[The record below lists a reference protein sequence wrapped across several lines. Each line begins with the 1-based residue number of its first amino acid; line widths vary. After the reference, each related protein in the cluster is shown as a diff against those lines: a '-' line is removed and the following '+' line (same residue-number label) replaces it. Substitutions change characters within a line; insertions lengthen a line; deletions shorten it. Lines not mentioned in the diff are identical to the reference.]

1 MARISTGQ
9 TYGDTSRS
17 TAAQLLGGIPVD
29 ATSGAI
35 AQGAI
40 TAPSLQPRAT
50 PVSTFQQVGAPIL
63 GGAPKFF
70 APPDLPNP
78 GQDMANL
85 AKALGGFSTTLQ
97 SFGENYFQLEKQ
109 REAEAK
115 QAGSLLA
122 GRIENAVGAF
132 TSYGD
137 AVKGIEKKLAQN
149 PSDAGLNQL
158 LTELRAKDPRIEKW
172 AESAGQDAALK
183 GALGTARERMS
194 DPAFKLPSGRKLS
207 ELSETDPEFLA
218 AVQTIVPLPSNL
230 RGDVW
235 LANAPLYGSVI
246 SGIRSDQVKRKAG
259 SNQDLARTAAN
270 GGITSATESL
280 RVGTPVAA
288 IQPQL
293 QQSIQNAY
301 YTMTPEAYKEF
312 KESLPTSLAKS
323 VVAMTGGNRE
333 AINRLYPQL
342 QGLLVGIASGPP
354 EPGFPNGRPLV
365 EQLGKPV
372 QVVLRDFT
380 MELHKGQVEDR
391 AAMVQETTWAAEDK
405 ADRDWKSTITPAV
418 ASDPVQL
425 KQTLEALERQALV
438 LFPDNPAAQGAY
450 AAKIR
455 SYSTSTERAYLQPA
469 VAAEKL
475 RIQALLANVESG
487 VTVGSILSNPVLDD
501 ASKSL
506 LLSQLGTATRA
517 DAQPYVQQLRAMAS
531 DFRKNAAAAQA
542 LPGNNVA
549 GQPLYTRQE
558 QATVNAAAA
567 QMYAEGLDIIN
578 RNPGKDVSGAL
589 ADLSKKNYGI
599 PFKDTAGYGA
609 AQRQPA
615 AAPVLSPSGPAAILR
630 GLSGGING
638 IGMGND
644 NKTLRRQA
652 ETQPLYTKRALGDE
666 LDAVLKGQSISPETK
681 AIIRRTGMKPSEYFI
696 KQSKAWGVT
705 LPDSTIQ
712 KLQAIDGSKLVSSA
726 DTTGGMSTAGLGMVD
741 PGQTSRIAQAMWTKF
756 APMFSNAVAPPAA
769 AATMP
774 AATMGQ
780 VRLGTP
786 VVGTPK
792 LNANAKAWLAAI
804 SAGGFEGAG
813 YNTYYGGGAFD
824 NTKGHPMRVVR
835 PAGGIASSAAGRYQF
850 MPDTWTGLHGGK
862 NPPMTPANQDAG
874 AYQLALKR
882 GVDLNTAP
890 PTIENVRKLA
900 PVWAA
905 LPVSATGGAGF
916 YKGQGGAG
924 FARFRQTWNT
934 ELSRY
939 SGR

>member
-9 TYGDTSRS
+9 TYGDANRA

-97 SFGENYFQLEKQ
+97 SFGENYLELEKQ

-115 QAGSLLA
+115 KTGSLLA
-122 GRIENAVGAF
+122 AKIENTVGAF

-137 AVKGIEKKLAQN
+137 AVKAIEKKLAQN
-149 PSDAGLNQL
+149 PGDVGLSQL
-158 LTELRAKDPRIEKW
+158 LTELRAKDPRVERW

-183 GALGTARERMS
+183 TAIGTARERMN

-218 AVQTIVPLPSNL
+218 AVQAIVPLPPNL

-246 SGIRSDQVKRKAG
+246 SGIRSDQVKRKAD
-259 SNQDLARTAAN
+259 SNQEQAKTAAN
-270 GGITSATESL
+270 RGITSATESL
-280 RVGTPVAA
+280 RAGTPIAA

-293 QQSIQNAY
+293 QRSIQNAY
-301 YTMTPEAYKEF
+301 YTMSPAVYKEF
-312 KESLPTSLAKS
+312 KENLPASLAKS

-333 AINRLYPQL
+333 AINRLHQPLGQ
-342 QGLLVGIASGPP
+342 LLVGITSGPP

-372 QVVLRDFT
+372 QVVLRDFI

-391 AAMVQETTWAAEDK
+391 AAAVQQTTWTAEDQ
-405 ADRDWKSTITPAV
+405 ADRDWKSTITPAI
-418 ASDPVQL
+418 ANDPVQL
-425 KQTLEALERQALV
+425 KQTLEALDRQALT

-450 AAKIR
+450 SAKIR
-455 SYSTSTERAYLQPA
+455 SYSTATERTYLQPA
-469 VAAEKL
+469 VASEKL
-475 RIQALLANVESG
+475 RIQALLVNVDSG
-487 VTVGSILSNPVLDD
+487 VTVGSILGNPILDD
-501 ASKSL
+501 ASKSS

-517 DAQPYVQQLRAMAS
+517 DAQPAVQQLRAMTS
-531 DFRKNAAAAQA
+531 DFRERAARAQA

-549 GQPLYTRQE
+549 GQELYTRKE
-558 QATVNAAAA
+558 QATVSAAAA
-567 QMYAEGLDIIN
+567 RMYAEGLDIIN
-578 RNPGKDVSGAL
+578 GNPGKDVSGML
-589 ADLSKKNYGI
+589 ADLGKKNYGI
-599 PFKDTAGYGA
+599 PFKDTAGYGGA
-609 AQRQPA
+609 AGQPTLV
-615 AAPVLSPSGPAAILR
+615 PVLSPSGPAAILR
-630 GLSGGING
+630 GLSGGVG
-638 IGMGND
+638 GMGMGGD
-644 NKTLRRQA
+644 NSNLRKQV
-652 ETQPLYTKRALGDE
+652 ETRPLYPKKTLGDE
-666 LDAVLKGQSISPETK
+666 LDAVLRGQPISPETK
-681 AIIRRTGMKPSEYFI
+681 AIIRRTGLKPSEYFI
-696 KQSKAWGVT
+696 KQSGVHGTT
-705 LPDSTIQ
+705 LPSSVIE

-726 DTTGGMSTAGLGMVD
+726 DTTGGMGTTGLGMVD
-741 PGQTSRIAQAMWTKF
+741 PSQASRIAQAMWTRF
-756 APMFSNAVAPPAA
+756 APMFSNALAPPAA

-774 AATMGQ
+774 VGTMGP

-804 SAGGFEGAG
+804 SAGGFEGAD

-874 AYQLALKR
+874 AYQLALNR

-890 PTIENVRKLA
+890 VTIENVRKLA
-900 PVWAA
+900 AVWAA
-905 LPVSATGGAGF
+905 LPVNATGGAGF